1 MHAILYEKNG
11 EFRLESFS
19 NYTEEQIMNN
29 IESGSRYYVV
39 TDGYFPVS
47 NNPVPPSS
55 FDDFFIYWPNIYQM
69 DNIKVKS

>member
-47 NNPVPPSS
+47 NNPVPPSR